1 MAAIMNFAIF
11 PIDKGNHIG
20 DYVSKVIKHIKDSGL
35 TYQFSPMGTII
46 EAETVPELLKIVE
59 QAYEIMDPISDR
71 IYCVMNM
78 DYNKKKSGLIK
89 GKTESIEKRI
99 GEVNKG

>member
-1 MAAIMNFAIF
+1 MNFAIF
-11 PIDKGNHIG
+11 PIDKGDHIG
-20 DYVSKVIKHIKDSGL
+20 DYVSKVIQHIKDSGL
-35 TYQFSPMGTII
+35 TYQFSPMGTIV

-59 QAYEIMDPISDR
+59 QAYGIMDPISDR

-78 DYNKKKSGLIK
+78 DYNKNKSGLIK